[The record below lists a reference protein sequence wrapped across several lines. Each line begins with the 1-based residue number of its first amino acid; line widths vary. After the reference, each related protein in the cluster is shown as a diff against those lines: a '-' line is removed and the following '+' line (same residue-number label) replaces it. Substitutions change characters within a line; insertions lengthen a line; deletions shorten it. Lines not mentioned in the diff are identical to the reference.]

1 MSTNLYELLAVPW
14 NASKDRL
21 RTRYREIKQM
31 VLADMVEPD
40 AADRMG
46 RAYSVLMN
54 SAERDAY
61 HKLYQLSTDA
71 SVLPVGPAAG
81 EDDRLADAILPVEP
95 GDGPVVS
102 LPAKTPRTRNRQT
115 YKMKLQLLREWEHYI
130 NPADPHK
137 VSTPVDSRIM
147 MAAFDKQL
155 SGGSLTK
162 WNKRCMAEKWWL
174 WTKKELN
181 LRHTNAEIVRKYT

>member
-40 AADRMG
+40 AAGRMG

-61 HKLYQLSTDA
+61 HTLYQLSTT
-71 SVLPVGPAAG
+71 G

-162 WNKRCMAEKWWL
+162 WKKRCMAEKWWL